1 MSLDPRIQRFLDLLK
16 AGHPPNTFDL
26 TVAQRRTGLAELMQF
41 GGPSEALPTEDR
53 VLPGP
58 ATALPARLY
67 IPTEAPPDLSAG
79 IVYFHGGGLISGSID
94 THDGIAR
101 SLAQATGCRLLSV
114 DYRLAPEHAFPA
126 GLEDALA
133 AVRHV
138 AAHASDYGIDAAR
151 LIVCGD
157 SAGATLAA
165 AVCEAL
171 ARSGEVRPALQLLLC
186 PILDHSRATE
196 SRRLYA
202 EGFLVEQGT
211 LDHDLLHYLPP
222 GTDRR
227 DPRISPLLAAN
238 LKGVPPTIVHTA
250 EYDPLRDEGRAYFER
265 LQAVGSGRAYTCHAG
280 MIHLFYGLG
289 RVTPAAGAAFRAI
302 GAEVRTALDAG
313 PLT

>member
-1 MSLDPRIQRFLDLLK
+1 MSLDPRIQRFLDVLR
-16 AGHPPNTFDL
+16 AGHPSNISDL

-41 GGPSEALPTEDR
+41 GGPGEALATEDL

-58 ATALPARLY
+58 AGALPARWYL
-67 IPTEAPPDLSAG
+67 PNQAPPDLNAG
-79 IVYFHGGGLISGSID
+79 IVYFHGGGLIAGSID
-94 THDGIAR
+94 THDRIAR
-101 SLAQATGCRLLSV
+101 SLAHATGCRLMSV

-133 AVRHV
+133 AVRYV

-165 AVCEAL
+165 VVCEAL

-202 EGFLVEQGT
+202 EGFLVDQAT

-222 GTDRR
+222 GADRR
-227 DPRISPLLAAN
+227 DPRISPLLAAD
-238 LKGVPPTIVHTA
+238 LKGLPPTIVHTA
-250 EYDPLRDEGRAYFER
+250 EYDPLRDEARAYFER
-265 LQAVGSGRAYTCHAG
+265 LKGVGSGRAYTCHAG

-289 RVTPAAGAAFRAI
+289 RVTPTAAAAFRVI
-302 GAEVRTALDAG
+302 GAEVRAALGADQ
-313 PLT
+313 